1 MKGNFEIIDDV
12 TRADIAFRAYADGI
26 TELFASAALAM
37 VSIMLVNPDRIVF
50 STKRSIALDNRDR
63 DLLLFEFLNEFIFL
77 KDSESL
83 LLKPA
88 SVEIEEV
95 EGGYRLRCDARG
107 EHIDRERH
115 VFNVDVKAVTMHGLR
130 VARDGDQWSATVVL
144 DV

>member
-1 MKGNFEIIDDV
+1 MKGNFEIIDDI
-12 TRADIAFRAYADGI
+12 TRADIAFRAYGDSI

-37 VSIMLVNPDRIVF
+37 VSIMLVNPDGIVF
-50 STKRSIALDNRDR
+50 STKRGIALDNRDR
-63 DLLLFEFLNEFIFL
+63 ELLLFEFLNEFIFL

-95 EGGYRLRCDARG
+95 NGGYRLKCDARG
-107 EHIDRERH
+107 EHIDRGRH
-115 VFNVDVKAVTMHGLR
+115 VFNVDIKAVTMHGLR
-130 VARDGDQWSATVVL
+130 IACDGDRWCATVVL